1 MSSHP
6 AGPAPSLPTWVPDG
20 PPSGFDP
27 VGATHR
33 LRREHRWAERYDR
46 WGDIYI
52 TVFGVVILLA
62 FALGL
67 VQFLAQGL
75 REAAAESLVREGLA
89 VVPGADAGSV
99 LLLLALVAVA
109 SILSRMGPV
118 AVDRAQGLWWFSLPV
133 DRVPLLARQ
142 LRNRLGWIFIAGA
155 VLWLPLGLSAGTASR
170 NGYSGPPLDE
180 LAAGSLTLGAEFVV
194 VGLLVAAGQVLHMRR
209 VIGRGLRML
218 GVLIVLAYAVDA
230 ITRAA
235 GTARF
240 LTPGIW
246 AGLPSAWPSTGSWA
260 IPAILLLVAILGWM
274 VVRPLLGRIPTSELL
289 EAGGISGQAGNS
301 LALLDARSLVGSFA
315 RGPRRRSHVR
325 DLWPRVMPVRFT
337 GSPVRALLRAEA
349 LVLLRSGAVA
359 GRLLIS
365 LALLA
370 GAVTAHGGGTA
381 VVLGVAILVAAAL
394 AGQAAGAAA
403 AEAARVPGLD
413 SLLPLDAATT
423 RRAHGLLP
431 AIVLSVWGALAGTIL
446 GWALAGPGAPGQWIL
461 LAGIGALGGIGV
473 AGGALR
479 LAYRPELEWDAVLQR
494 QMFGRGAG
502 PLMGHAV
509 HGLELMLI
517 AVLPLLLAVLGAAAP
532 AVLLVLAAG
541 FGVGG
546 WFAGTYRRRSA

>member
-1 MSSHP
+1 MNTHP
-6 AGPAPSLPTWVPDG
+6 AVPGQPLPTWVPDG
-20 PPSGFDP
+20 PPSDFDP
-27 VGATHR
+27 VRATHR

-52 TVFGVVILLA
+52 TIFGVVILLA

-67 VQFLAQGL
+67 VQLLAQGL
-75 REAAAESLVREGLA
+75 REAAAESLVREDIV
-89 VVPGADAGSV
+89 VVPEADAGSA
-99 LLLLALVAVA
+99 LLLLALLAVA
-109 SILSRMGPV
+109 SLLSRMGPV

-133 DRVPLLARQ
+133 DRVPMLARQ
-142 LRNRLGWIFIAGA
+142 LRNRLGWVFIAGA

-170 NGYSGPPLDE
+170 YGYSGPPLGE
-180 LAAGSLTLGAEFVV
+180 LAAGSVTLGAEFVL
-194 VGLLVAAGQVLHMRR
+194 VGLLVAAGQVLHVRR
-209 VIGRGLRML
+209 VIGRGLRLL
-218 GVLIVLAYAVDA
+218 GVLLVLAYAVDA

-240 LTPGIW
+240 LAPGIW
-246 AGLPSAWPSTGSWA
+246 AGLPSAWPSTGSWS
-260 IPAILLLVAILGWM
+260 IPAILLLVSVLGWV

-315 RGPRRRSHVR
+315 RGPRRRTHVR

-337 GSPVRALLRAEA
+337 GSPVRALLRAET
-349 LVLLRSGAVA
+349 LVLLRTGSVW

-370 GAVTAHGGGTA
+370 GTVTAHGGGTA
-381 VVLGVAILVAAAL
+381 VVLCVATAVAAAL

-413 SLLPLDAATT
+413 ALLPIDAVTA

-446 GWALAGPGAPGQWIL
+446 GWALAGPGAPGHWIL
-461 LAGIGALGGIGV
+461 LAGIGALCGIGV

-479 LAYRPELEWDAVLQR
+479 LAYRPELDWDAVMQR

-502 PLMGHAV
+502 PLIGHAV

-517 AVLPLLLAVLGAAAP
+517 CVVPLALAVLGASAP
-532 AVLLVLAAG
+532 AVLLVAAAG
-541 FGVGG
+541 VGVGG
-546 WFAGTYRRRSA
+546 WFAGTYRRQPV